1 VTGVAAS
8 SANSSSGSLP
18 AVELRILDAE
28 DVCERELARAGVV
41 GSAGGVAV
49 SADGSAGI
57 AVPGGA
63 MTEDGLALTIEL
75 SAATPPAEF
84 GTVVSPVYDF
94 GPDGLGF
101 SKPAR
106 LTLSFDPTLLAADG
120 DPNTLRIAFEDGG
133 DWLGVPT
140 TVDTASRTATAAVFH
155 FSDFAV
161 VCPAEDCPHD
171 PSLPN
176 PITEL
181 TAAQSGQAITV
192 SWTPPVMRYAYAE
205 IRRADDASGP
215 FSLFAHSS
223 RDATSFVDT
232 APLGETTCYEV
243 RSVSEHGFVS
253 DPANVCAQ
261 SQASGV
267 AAVSAGVQHTCAM
280 TAAGGV
286 KCWGNNSAGLL
297 GDGTTDQRLTAVDVV
312 GLTSG
317 VAAVSAGSF
326 AHTCALTTAGG
337 VKCWGNNNVGQL
349 GDGTT
354 TERLTPVDVVGLTS
368 GVVAI
373 DVGEAHTCALTTV
386 GGVKCWGQ
394 NFAGHLGDGTT
405 TERLT
410 PVDVAG
416 LTSGVVAVSAGQ
428 FHTCA
433 VTTTGGIKC
442 WGNNNSGQLGDG
454 TTIEQLTAV
463 DVSGLTSGVA
473 AVSAGQQHTCAITNS
488 GGLKCWGTNFA
499 GQLGDGTTTERLTP
513 ADVTGLTSGVAAVT
527 ADASSSHTCA
537 LTTAGGVK
545 CWGRNTLGQLGAGI
559 PTNRL
564 TPADV
569 LGL

>member
-1 VTGVAAS
+1 
-8 SANSSSGSLP
+8 
-18 AVELRILDAE
+18 
-28 DVCERELARAGVV
+28 
-41 GSAGGVAV
+41 
-49 SADGSAGI
+49 
-57 AVPGGA
+57 
-63 MTEDGLALTIEL
+63 
-75 SAATPPAEF
+75 
-84 GTVVSPVYDF
+84 
-94 GPDGLGF
+94 
-101 SKPAR
+101 
-106 LTLSFDPTLLAADG
+106 
-120 DPNTLRIAFEDGG
+120 
-133 DWLGVPT
+133 
-140 TVDTASRTATAAVFH
+140 
-155 FSDFAV
+155 
-161 VCPAEDCPHD
+161 
-171 PSLPN
+171 
-176 PITEL
+176 
-181 TAAQSGQAITV
+181 
-192 SWTPPVMRYAYAE
+192 
-205 IRRADDASGP
+205 
-215 FSLFAHSS
+215 
-223 RDATSFVDT
+223 
-232 APLGETTCYEV
+232 
-243 RSVSEHGFVS
+243 
-253 DPANVCAQ
+253 
-261 SQASGV
+261 
-267 AAVSAGVQHTCAM
+267 M